1 MNLIRIFHCV
11 VSCSG
16 TFVLFDDEMVYED
29 AADDC
34 ASRGGTLAMA
44 TDYTT
49 YETLR
54 TLFRKYEK
62 EKHRDRMSFPA
73 KAAWVDGIDDPTN
86 TGITGFYCATLGGAC
101 PATMPWDT
109 FSEAEP
115 DRTSKPNCA
124 KVKASTDL
132 TGLRDNRCSKKF
144 VRICDLP

>member
-1 MNLIRIFHCV
+1 MYV
-11 VSCSG
+11 VRCSG
-16 TFVLFDDEMVYED
+16 TFVLFDDKTDYED
-29 AADDC
+29 AAADC
-34 ASRGGTLAMA
+34 ANHGGTLAMA
-44 TDYTT
+44 TNTTT

-54 TLFRKYEK
+54 ELFRDYQ
-62 EKHRDRMSFPA
+62 DA
-73 KAAWVDGIDDPTN
+73 KWIFAANAAWVDGIDDPTN

-115 DRTSKPNCA
+115 DRTSTPNCA

-144 VRICDLP
+144 VRICNLP